1 MTNALSKIKQEKIS
15 FHRTPPK
22 KETKLSSGGGD
33 HISKLD
39 LKLAEYARTKK
50 DLNPEIKCIF
60 EDAFLLSQTM
70 EAAGMLLNSAE
81 KDRPHLNNI
90 VKQYQCDYVLLKSKG
105 ILPKEKLE
113 MMTFN
118 VWWQARGRK

>member
-22 KETKLSSGGGD
+22 KE
-33 HISKLD
+33 
-39 LKLAEYARTKK
+39 TKK